1 MKKINWGILGY
12 ASIAKES
19 AIPAILD
26 SEHSHLYAL
35 ASEDEKELET
45 ARKKEP
51 FDKFYRSYEELL
63 EDREVQAVYIP
74 LPNSLHKEWTV
85 KALEKGKH
93 VLCEKP
99 LALNEEE
106 VVHMMKKVEENS
118 RLLMEGF
125 MYRYTPRIKKV
136 MEIVESGVL
145 GEIRHID
152 TSFRFMMDR
161 DGDIRMDKELGGGAL
176 YDVGS
181 YGVNF
186 LTLLMKKEPVSILGT
201 KKMEEGVDVQST
213 VLFEYEDGITGVIHS
228 GFNSFEKNEAEII
241 GTKGRLT
248 IPDPFLYNEGVLTL
262 HVEGKSEEIYVEAC
276 EKFTEEFEDLAV
288 SILEGTLPLLSLS
301 ETQMNARILD
311 RIFAVL

>member
-35 ASEDEKELET
+35 ASEDEEELET

-106 VVHMMKKVEENS
+106 VVHMMKKAEENS

-201 KKMEEGVDVQST
+201 KKMEDGVDVQST

-241 GTKGRLT
+241 GTKGRLM